1 MDLNFR
7 NFGLQVGILVRM
19 VIMIIS
25 MLTVNLC
32 LICQKKNI
40 IVVDYT
46 FSKEQIESLMKTFE
60 LDFSNYPE
68 LSKVI
73 LVINERH
80 YLPKYE
86 SQLLKVISESLPGYT
101 ILFKKHPN
109 QKSENLTHLPD
120 SIFRIDQVFPVE
132 LLIANLKDSIVI
144 SSYSNSMLYHN
155 STCRYFWTYPIIAQT
170 GELKKSIER
179 FNPKKYIKV
188 VQNFEELIN
197 DLKKINE

>member
-1 MDLNFR
+1 M
-7 NFGLQVGILVRM
+7 
-19 VIMIIS
+19 
-25 MLTVNLC
+25 
-32 LICQKKNI
+32 
-40 IVVDYT
+40 
-46 FSKEQIESLMKTFE
+46 
-60 LDFSNYPE
+60 
-68 LSKVI
+68 
-73 LVINERH
+73 
-80 YLPKYE
+80 
-86 SQLLKVISESLPGYT
+86 
-101 ILFKKHPN
+101 FKKHPN

-120 SIFRIDQVFPVE
+120 CIFRIDQVFPVE

-155 STCRYFWTYPIIAQT
+155 STCRYFWTYPIIVQT